1 MEASGGIQA
10 RLDALA
16 ARIGHGVS
24 VDDPEGRLVAYS
36 AHEAGADAARIA
48 AILTRQVAPAIQ
60 DWQNRH
66 GIAEATGPVRV
77 PANPALGMAPRLCVP
92 IRGDRRCLGYL
103 WVLESDGPLDDP
115 AITEA
120 LRCAHDLAGALT
132 PGAPADGG
140 VDGLVR
146 RLVGEDSGTDVRD
159 RLAAAVPALVGARI
173 QVCAAVPYRPEDE
186 SVAALT
192 SADFRRLSAGMS
204 RALHRHPAYV
214 GSFVGATHAVV
225 LLRHPADRPP
235 AADAIHR
242 VAEAVGGGPTPTGT
256 RLAAG
261 GGPTPT
267 GTRLAAGGE
276 SPRDGTRLAVG
287 GGAPPDGTRF
297 AVGAS
302 EPVPFAAGTA
312 RAAHAQALAAA
323 ELTVLDP
330 ALPEP
335 LYWSDL
341 GPYRALLRMPPADA
355 EDALAPLDR
364 AGASGDTLTRTL
376 ETYLDLG
383 CDAQRTAARLRLH
396 RTSLYYRLGRI
407 ADLLGAD
414 LGDGLVRLDLHL
426 ALKSRRL
433 ARRTLT

>member
-173 QVCAAVPYRPEDE
+173 QVCAAVPYRPENE

-192 SADFRRLSAGMS
+192 SADFRRLIAGMS
-204 RALHRHPAYV
+204 RALRPHPAYV

-242 VAEAVGGGPTPTGT
+242 VAEAVGGGPSPDGT
-256 RLAAG
+256 RLPVA
-261 GGPTPT
+261 
-267 GTRLAAGGE
+267 GE

-335 LYWSDL
+335 LSWSEL

-383 CDAQRTAARLRLH
+383 GDAQRTAARLRLH

>member
-1 MEASGGIQA
+1 MESGGVQA

-24 VDDPEGRLVAYS
+24 VDDPDGGLVAYS

-66 GIAEATGPVRV
+66 GIAEANGPVHV
-77 PANPALGMAPRLCVP
+77 PANPALGMAPRVCVP
-92 IRGDRRCLGYL
+92 IRADGRCLGYL
-103 WVLESDGPLDDP
+103 WVLESDGPLADT

-120 LRCAHDLAGALT
+120 LRCAHDLADALARR
-132 PGAPADGG
+132 PGPVVDGG

-146 RLVGEDSGTDVRD
+146 RLVGEESGADVRD
-159 RLAAAVPALVGARI
+159 RLAAAVPALVGARV
-173 QVCAAVPYRPEDE
+173 QVCAAVPYRPGDE
-186 SVAALT
+186 RVAALT
-192 SADFRRLSAGMS
+192 SADFQRLTAGTAP
-204 RALHRHPAYV
+204 ALRPHPAYV

-235 AADAIHR
+235 FADALHR
-242 VAEAVGGGPTPTGT
+242 VAEAVGGRT
-256 RLAAG
+256 
-261 GGPTPT
+261 
-267 GTRLAAGGE
+267 
-276 SPRDGTRLAVG
+276 
-287 GGAPPDGTRF
+287 APAGTRF

-335 LYWSDL
+335 LSWSDL
-341 GPYRALLRMPPADA
+341 GPYRALLRMPPADT
-355 EDALAPLDR
+355 EDVLAPLDR
-364 AGASGDTLTRTL
+364 AATSGDTLTRTL

-383 CDAQRTAARLRLH
+383 GDAQRTAARLRLH

-414 LGDGLVRLDLHL
+414 LGDGLVRLELHL

-433 ARRTLT
+433 ARRSLTGSGLSGELSPDRRSARDAFA